1 MGFLFTIIFNFTIIV
16 KIKNMKVVIK
26 EITKSGSDLLVYLM
40 TDSNQSISCEITTKE
55 NLNQVIK
62 TITNNLKE
70 IPQVNYPYAQ
80 YIKQDESN

>member
-1 MGFLFTIIFNFTIIV
+1 
-16 KIKNMKVVIK
+16 MKVVIK

-40 TDSNQSISCEITTKE
+40 TESNQSISCEITTKE

-70 IPQVNYPYAQ
+70 IPQVNYPYTQ
-80 YIKQDESN
+80 YINQNEQH